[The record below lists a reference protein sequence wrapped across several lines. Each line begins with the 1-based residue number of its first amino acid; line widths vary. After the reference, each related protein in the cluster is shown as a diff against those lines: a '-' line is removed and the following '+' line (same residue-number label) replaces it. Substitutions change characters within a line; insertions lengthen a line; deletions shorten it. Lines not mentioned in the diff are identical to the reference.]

1 MRAAAGNP
9 RWGRDAESHRAGTEV
24 PGSQGSFTRRSKN
37 HDWTW
42 AREPKTRPRR
52 SLVRAG
58 FVFLAVGCQLL
69 NVTLRIGTGRLTR
82 MAQPLSFEALSSSQY
97 VLSSAENFVLYVL
110 LEAVA
115 RGKGGGRLPLNL
127 GVVIDRSGSMYDEQR
142 LEFVVDAVKFL
153 ADSLA
158 PEDKVAIVAFADSA
172 KVIVSPEQA
181 HNRDS
186 VRRAVDEIDLLD
198 IGGGTQMALGMRA
211 AIDEVKKSLD
221 ATRLNRV
228 LVLTD
233 GQTYE
238 ETACID
244 LVQQNR
250 EQISF
255 STIGVG
261 VEFNEKL
268 LMRLAQDSN
277 GKYHFIGNP
286 AEIPNI
292 FEDELLGLRS
302 VTVRNGR
309 IDVTLSQGVQIRESF
324 RASPEIYAMGS
335 PLVGEDRKIS
345 YDIGDLETAIPG
357 SVLLTLVLPPRNPGN
372 VRILQSAFHYEIP
385 GTGEAEATCELAIEY
400 TLDRTLTSKRNGRV
414 MSLVDQVSIAK
425 LQAKAEEELKAGN
438 VDRATRLLGNAI
450 QGTQRLGLSKA
461 TQALAGLLDQVKK
474 TQTLQTKAAKTT
486 LLQAQAVV
494 RKTQMLDPEALKDFG
509 KPE

>member
-1 MRAAAGNP
+1 
-9 RWGRDAESHRAGTEV
+9 
-24 PGSQGSFTRRSKN
+24 
-37 HDWTW
+37 
-42 AREPKTRPRR
+42 
-52 SLVRAG
+52 
-58 FVFLAVGCQLL
+58 
-69 NVTLRIGTGRLTR
+69 

-211 AIDEVKKSLD
+211 AIDEVKKNLD

-233 GQTYE
+233 GQTYQ

-250 EQISF
+250 DQISF
-255 STIGVG
+255 STMGVG

-268 LMRLAQDSN
+268 LMQLAQDSN
-277 GKYHFIGNP
+277 GKYHFIGNSN
-286 AEIPNI
+286 EIPNI
-292 FEDELLGLRS
+292 FEDELLGLRAVS
-302 VTVRNGR
+302 VRNGR
-309 IDVTLSQGVQIRESF
+309 IDVTLAQGVQIRESF
-324 RASPEIYAMGS
+324 RASPEIYPMGS
-335 PLVGEDRKIS
+335 PLVEDRKIS
-345 YDIGDLETAIPG
+345 YDIGDLESGVPG
-357 SVLLTLVLPPRNPGN
+357 SVLLTLVLPPRKPGP
-372 VRILQSAFHYEIP
+372 VRILQSTLHYEVP
-385 GTGEAEATCELAIEY
+385 GTGESQATCDLAIEY

-494 RKTQMLDPEALKDFG
+494 RKTQMLDPDALKDFG

>member
-1 MRAAAGNP
+1 M
-9 RWGRDAESHRAGTEV
+9 S
-24 PGSQGSFTRRSKN
+24 
-37 HDWTW
+37 
-42 AREPKTRPRR
+42 
-52 SLVRAG
+52 
-58 FVFLAVGCQLL
+58 
-69 NVTLRIGTGRLTR
+69 
-82 MAQPLSFEALSSSQY
+82 QPLSFEALASSQH

-115 RGKGGGRLPLNL
+115 RGKAGGRLPLNL

-142 LEFVVDAVKFL
+142 LEFVVEAVKFL
-153 ADSLA
+153 AGNLA
-158 PEDKVAIVAFADSA
+158 PDDKVSIVAFADSA
-172 KVIVSPEQA
+172 RVIVTSEQA
-181 HNRDS
+181 HDRNA
-186 VRRAVDEIDLLD
+186 VTRAIDEIDLLE

-211 AIDEVKKSLD
+211 AIDEVKKNLD
-221 ATRLNRV
+221 STRLNRV

-233 GQTYE
+233 GQTYQ
-238 ETACID
+238 ETACIE

-255 STIGVG
+255 STMGVG

-268 LMRLAQDSN
+268 LQQLAQDSN

-286 AEIPNI
+286 SEIPNI

-302 VTVRNGR
+302 VSVRNGR
-309 IDVTLSQGVQIRESF
+309 IDVTLSQGVQVRESF
-324 RASPEIYAMGS
+324 RASPEIYAMGT
-335 PLVGEDRKIS
+335 PMLGDDRKIS
-345 YDIGDLETAIPG
+345 YEIGDLETGVPG
-357 SVLLTLVLPPRNPGN
+357 SVLLTLVLPPRKPGT
-372 VRILQSAFHYEIP
+372 VRMLQSTFHYEVP
-385 GTGEAEATCELAIEY
+385 GAGESQANCDLTVEY

-438 VDRATRLLGNAI
+438 VDKATRLLGNAI
-450 QGTQRLGLSKA
+450 QGTQRLGNTKA

-494 RKTQMLDPEALKDFG
+494 RKTQMLDPDALKDFG